1 MTVIETGGYVGRANM
16 SVSVDEPDE
25 DDEIRLGINDY
36 GVSAGVYLSRD
47 EARRIAYELLRVAGG
62 ESTTDL
68 VPRDLIEQVARETAE
83 VVAKETVTAEVAN
96 IARDHAGR
104 EVRRKFR
111 AVINE

>member
-1 MTVIETGGYVGRANM
+1 MTVINASGTVGRSNM
-16 SVSVDEPDE
+16 SVSVDAPDE

-36 GVSAGVYLSRD
+36 GPSAEVYLSRD

-83 VVAKETVTAEVAN
+83 VAN
-96 IARDHAGR
+96 IAREHAGR